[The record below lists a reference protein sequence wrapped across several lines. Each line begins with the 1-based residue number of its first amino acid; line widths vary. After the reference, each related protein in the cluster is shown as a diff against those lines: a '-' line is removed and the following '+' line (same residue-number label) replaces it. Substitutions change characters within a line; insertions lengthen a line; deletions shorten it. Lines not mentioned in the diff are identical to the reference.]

1 MTENLKILSKPEKF
15 KEKESLY
22 IALRKQEGRFY
33 PDEVLAKIPYL
44 GDSSHL
50 AKEWKVRAKSAEKLN
65 KYLAKKNKPL
75 QILDLG
81 CGNGWLA
88 NFMRKKGNTVTAV
101 DVNIE
106 ELKLGARVFAGN
118 KNLQFIYGD
127 IFENILPEKSF
138 DIIVCAASIQYFPKL
153 EVLIK
158 RLFTLLKPK
167 GEIHF
172 VDCPIYNENELDAAK
187 QRSLDYFIEKGFT
200 QMAQYYHHH
209 SWSELKGFNYKRIRG
224 PLLSKVQ
231 AKISG
236 MPNFP
241 WIVINND

>member
-1 MTENLKILSKPEKF
+1 MAENLKILSNPEKF

-22 IALRKQEGRFY
+22 IALRKQEGRLY

-50 AKEWKVRAKSAEKLN
+50 AKEWKVRAVSAEKLN
-65 KYLAKKNKPL
+65 KHLAQKNRPL
-75 QILDLG
+75 HILDLG

-88 NFMRKKGNTVTAV
+88 NFMSKVNNKVSAV
-101 DVNIE
+101 DVNME
-106 ELKLGARVFAGN
+106 ELKLGARVFAEK

-153 EVLIK
+153 QVLIE
-158 RLFTLLKPK
+158 RLFTLLTPK

-172 VDCPIYNENELDAAK
+172 VDCPIYNEDELDAAK
-187 QRSLDYFIEKGFT
+187 QRSLDYFTERGFKE
-200 QMAQYYHHH
+200 MASYYHHH
-209 SWSELKGFNYKRIRG
+209 SWSELKGFNYKRMKG